1 MPNEVHESWS
11 LEIEKYF
18 QYFYSL
24 SFFNYRKET
33 SFLILHSL
41 ERKILTRLISKFGG
55 QERGIDNLGNY
66 QTAKELL
73 RGNSCLRKW
82 S

>member
-24 SFFNYRKET
+24 SLFNYRKET

-41 ERKILTRLISKFGG
+41 ER
-55 QERGIDNLGNY
+55 GIDNLGNY
-66 QTAKELL
+66 QTAKKLL
-73 RGNSCLRKW
+73 RGNSYLRKW